1 MPKSCYDFVKWEEFK
16 TGFSCGGKLTFK
28 HVKGGVILV
37 ETDFTIKEEK
47 TISNIVKF
55 DKQWYNKI
63 KFKRITKE
71 RGINMNFLYSLINN
85 EGFKILIIVIVLDT
99 IFGILRAIKEKSLNS
114 CIGIDGIIRKTGM
127 LISII
132 FLALIDSI
140 VNIDLIG
147 FIPENVKNVLQF
159 GKVGISDIFNLLF
172 IIFEILSIFK
182 NMILCKL
189 PIPKKLQEFL
199 ENAIK
204 EMTGEIKKKGE

>member
-1 MPKSCYDFVKWEEFK
+1 MD
-16 TGFSCGGKLTFK
+16 
-28 HVKGGVILV
+28 
-37 ETDFTIKEEK
+37 
-47 TISNIVKF
+47 
-55 DKQWYNKI
+55 
-63 KFKRITKE
+63 
-71 RGINMNFLYSLINN
+71 FLYSLINN
-85 EGFKILIIVIVLDT
+85 DGIKLLIIVIVLDT

-132 FLALIDSI
+132 FLALIDNI

-199 ENAIK
+199 ENAMK
-204 EMTGEIKKKGE
+204 EMTGEIKEKKGE

>member
-1 MPKSCYDFVKWEEFK
+1 MD
-16 TGFSCGGKLTFK
+16 
-28 HVKGGVILV
+28 
-37 ETDFTIKEEK
+37 
-47 TISNIVKF
+47 
-55 DKQWYNKI
+55 
-63 KFKRITKE
+63 
-71 RGINMNFLYSLINN
+71 FLYSLINN
-85 EGFKILIIVIVLDT
+85 DGVKLLIIVIVLDT

-189 PIPKKLQEFL
+189 PIPKKLQIYLEDIMKEF
-199 ENAIK
+199 
-204 EMTGEIKKKGE
+204 TGEIKESEGDKNGEK